1 MKHSHRIVSSTG
13 CLLALGSLSL
23 VLAPPA
29 RTGEPPRQPA
39 AEAMKAIV
47 QVIGDAPCDGPA
59 DCRTVGVG
67 AKSCGGP
74 ESYLAWSVRHT
85 DAAELEKRV
94 AQHRTLRRA
103 EDRRDGRVS
112 NCAVTPEPATSCV
125 AGHCRIEPAATTA
138 R

>member
-1 MKHSHRIVSSTG
+1 MKHSHRIVSITG
-13 CLLALGSLSL
+13 CLLAIGILSL

-29 RTGEPPRQPA
+29 RTGEPPQQPA